1 MAKNKKKKKTKVKRK
16 KKKQVKAICGNCL
29 LANTKTSTCM
39 VAILHAG
46 EQYHLPIKPSD
57 ECFFENEFTARTP
70 EYDQKGNLTNVNQEK
85 FKVGVEEVKWW
96 TENPKTGKRTTGDG
110 VVKIEYPDGF
120 FGKEDEKF
128 NSKN

>member
-1 MAKNKKKKKTKVKRK
+1 MAKKKNKIKRK
-16 KKKQVKAICGNCL
+16 KKKKKQVEAICGNCL

-39 VAILHAG
+39 VAILYAG
-46 EQYHLPIKPSD
+46 EQYHLPIRPSD
-57 ECFFENEFTARTP
+57 KCFFENEFTARVP
-70 EYDQKGNLTNVNQEK
+70 EYDQKGNLVKVEKEK

-110 VVKIEYPDGF
+110 VVKIQYPEGF

-128 NSKN
+128 DSKN